1 MHEATAKGPRLNLNP
16 THATSTLRI
25 AEGFVRLDSLA
36 AGGGAGL
43 LGGRHDGVRRV
54 LS

>member
-1 MHEATAKGPRLNLNP
+1 MHEAAAKGTRLHLNP

-25 AEGFVRLDSLA
+25 VEGFVRLDGLTT
-36 AGGGAGL
+36 GGGAGL
-43 LGGRHDGVRRV
+43 LGGRHDGVCRV